1 MRRKR
6 QQTQLQSIGEVL
18 FSVLKKRG
26 MTSKI
31 EENALIK
38 LWPKAV
44 GPQIASKTKPDCL
57 RNGTLFVKTIS
68 SVWVQQLHFIKEEI
82 REKLNQL
89 SGKSTIKEIRFL
101 VGHTLALEKEEENI
115 SVGKK
120 TMLNKRDKEMIA
132 RINASS
138 PDVLWIGLS
147 TPKQEHWMY
156 EHRTRLCV
164 PAVIGVGAAFDFHA
178 GVKEQAPRWMREH
191 GLEWLFRLLQEPRR
205 LWRRYLVYGSEF
217 LFWVALEQLGLRKFD

>member
-1 MRRKR
+1 VPKENMRRKR

-82 REKLNQL
+82 RDKLNQL

-132 RINASS
+132 RCTDALADHELATILKRVMQTEISRRR
-138 PDVLWIGLS
+138 
-147 TPKQEHWMY
+147 Q
-156 EHRTRLCV
+156 
-164 PAVIGVGAAFDFHA
+164 
-178 GVKEQAPRWMREH
+178 REI
-191 GLEWLFRLLQEPRR
+191 
-205 LWRRYLVYGSEF
+205 
-217 LFWVALEQLGLRKFD
+217 RKVH